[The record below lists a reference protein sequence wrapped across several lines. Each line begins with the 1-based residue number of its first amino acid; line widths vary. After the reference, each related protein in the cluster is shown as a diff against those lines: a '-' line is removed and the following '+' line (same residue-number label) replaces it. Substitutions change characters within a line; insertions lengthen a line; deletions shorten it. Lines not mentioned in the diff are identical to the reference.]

1 MRVRASRS
9 GGPDTDPQGSIKVLV
24 EPATERAVANKP
36 AACPGLVANGL
47 GFAAGVGLLFL
58 FSQLPPLNLLL
69 GLAVLTTAASL
80 RWRRLRPSAF
90 VALGLVWAQV
100 QACQT
105 LCHGFP
111 EALARK
117 PLTVVGTIATLPVDK
132 ANARRFVFS
141 VASARRGRKRVGFT
155 GAVRLSWYRDPP
167 YLVAGERWRLRVVL
181 KPPHGFADPGAL
193 DYERWLFV
201 RRIKATGYVR
211 DAAENRRLAPG
222 FDLIGRLRQEL
233 REHLKVVLGDSSAL
247 GLVEALVLG
256 DRSALLPDQWSVLRR
271 TGTGHLVA
279 ISGLHVGLVS
289 ALVFFL
295 ARWGWARSSQL
306 TLMFAAPRAAA
317 LAAAGAAL
325 MYSAL
330 AGFAVSTQRAV
341 IMLSV
346 VLGAVLFSRTLRPS
360 TGLVAALVGVL
371 LFDPF
376 AVLSYGFWLS
386 FTAVGVLV
394 YSLGR
399 RLAAERWWNRWGR
412 AQWVVALGLL
422 PLLLLL
428 FGRASLIAPL
438 VNLIAVPLFSVL
450 VLPVVLVASLLS
462 LAPGL
467 ELPLILTARG
477 LTWAFGL
484 LQAVSSLDWSAIWV
498 AGRPSWV
505 WASLF
510 GGALLLLAPRGLPGR
525 WLGLVLLLPLPLIR
539 PASPAPGQAEFTLLD
554 VGLGLS
560 SVVRT
565 RHHTLVYDTGP
576 SFPSGF
582 NTGSAVLLPFL
593 RQAGVARI
601 DTLVLSH
608 GDRDHIGGFAGI
620 NGLIPID
627 RVLGG
632 EPARVPAARAQHCR
646 AGQKWV
652 WDGVHFDVLYP
663 PADLHRSGND
673 SSCVVRVRT
682 SGASLLLT
690 GDIGGTVERQLA
702 KVKGSALE
710 SRILVAAHHGSA
722 SSTTDDF
729 LAAVSPSYVLYASG
743 YLDRFGFPTRAVR
756 KRVARRGAKGM
767 DTARTGAIRFVL
779 RPHGLDGPFS
789 YRQEHRH
796 LWTR

>member
-1 MRVRASRS
+1 
-9 GGPDTDPQGSIKVLV
+9 LV
-24 EPATERAVANKP
+24 ELTAEMAGANKP
-36 AACPGLVANGL
+36 TAGPGLVANGL
-47 GFAAGVGLLFL
+47 GFAGGVGVLFL
-58 FSQLPPLNLLL
+58 FPDLPPLNPLL
-69 GLAVLTTAASL
+69 GLSLLTAAASL
-80 RWRRLRPSAF
+80 RWSRLRPVAF
-90 VALGLVWAQV
+90 AAIGLVWAQIH
-100 QACQT
+100 ACQT
-105 LCHGFP
+105 LCHSFP
-111 EALARK
+111 EDLARK
-117 PLTVVGTIATLPVDK
+117 SLMVVGTVATLPVDK
-132 ANARRFVFS
+132 ANARRFVFRI
-141 VASARRGRKRVGFT
+141 ASARRDQKPVGFT

-167 YLVAGERWRLRVVL
+167 KLVAGERWRLRVVL

-211 DAAENRRLAPG
+211 DAAENGRLSRSL
-222 FDLIGRLRQEL
+222 DLIGRLRQGT
-233 REHLKVVLGDSSAL
+233 RDHLATVLAGSPAL

-256 DRSALLPDQWSVLRR
+256 DRSALRPDQWSVLSR

-295 ARWGWARSSQL
+295 ARWGWSRSSRL
-306 TLMFAAPRAAA
+306 TLMVAAPRAAA
-317 LAAAGAAL
+317 LAAAGGAL

-386 FTAVGVLV
+386 FAAVGVLL

-399 RLAAERWWNRWGR
+399 RLSAERWWNRWGR
-412 AQWVVALGLL
+412 AQWAVALGLL

-438 VNLIAVPLFSVL
+438 VNLIAVPLFSLL
-450 VLPVVLVASLLS
+450 VLPVVLIASLLS
-462 LAPGL
+462 LVPGL
-467 ELPLILTARG
+467 ELPLVLTARG

-484 LQAVSSLDWSAIWV
+484 LQTVSGFDWSAISV

-505 WASLF
+505 WASVF
-510 GGALLLLAPRGLPGR
+510 AGALLLLAPRGLPGR

-539 PASPAPGQAEFTLLD
+539 PASPAPGEAELTLLD
-554 VGLGLS
+554 VGQGLS

-565 RHHTLVYDTGP
+565 RHHTLVYDAGP
-576 SFPSGF
+576 SFASGF

-593 RQAGVARI
+593 RQAGVGRI
-601 DTLVLSH
+601 DALVLSH
-608 GDRDHIGGFAGI
+608 GDRDHVGGFAGI
-620 NGLIPID
+620 NGLIPIE
-627 RVLGG
+627 RVLSG
-632 EPARVPAARAQHCR
+632 EPARVPAAHAQHCR
-646 AGQKWV
+646 AGQRWV
-652 WDGVHFDVLYP
+652 WDGVRFDVLYP
-663 PADLHRSGND
+663 PADLHLSGND
-673 SSCVVRVRT
+673 SSCVVRIST
-682 SGASLLLT
+682 AAAGLLLT
-690 GDIGGTVERQLA
+690 GDIGGAVEERLA
-702 KVKGSALE
+702 KVRASALK
-710 SRILVAAHHGSA
+710 SSILVAAHHGSA

-729 LAAVSPSYVLYASG
+729 LATVSPSYVLYASG
-743 YLDRFGFPTRAVR
+743 YLDRFGFPTKVVR
-756 KRVARRGAKGM
+756 KRVARRGAKDM

-789 YRQEHRH
+789 YRQEHRQ